1 MPKIVVYPLHFLNRI
16 IPGGDIHDIGNNSNQ
31 DRDIHNLLDRY
42 PGHMI
47 LTQEEISKGEQILNQ
62 IGILSNA
69 KIVCLQVRDSAYL
82 NDQIPNH
89 NWDYHNYRDCEI
101 DNYKLAS
108 EYLVDQGYIVI
119 RMGRK
124 VNKSFISNNIGIYD
138 YANCKWA
145 SDFMDI
151 YLGFKCEFCI
161 STGTG
166 WDAVPAWIFRK
177 PTIFTN
183 LVPFGHLPTYSE
195 NFLITTKRNFS
206 QKLERELTISEVFG
220 LGVSNFCYTSS
231 YNHNQINL
239 IENTPNEIK
248 DVVIEMLQY
257 LNGKDNAT
265 EEQILISKRF
275 WDLYSILINS
285 DDSYHLL
292 HGKFKARFSRLYL
305 IKNQQ
310 WIN

>member
-1 MPKIVVYPLHFLNRI
+1 MYPLHFLNRI

-151 YLGFKCEFCI
+151 YLGFKCEFFNWYWMGC
-161 STGTG
+161 SSCLDFSKTYNLYQSSPLWTFA
-166 WDAVPAWIFRK
+166 DLFRE
-177 PTIFTN
+177 FFN
-183 LVPFGHLPTYSE
+183 Y
-195 NFLITTKRNFS
+195 
-206 QKLERELTISEVFG
+206 
-220 LGVSNFCYTSS
+220 Y
-231 YNHNQINL
+231 
-239 IENTPNEIK
+239 
-248 DVVIEMLQY
+248 
-257 LNGKDNAT
+257 
-265 EEQILISKRF
+265 
-275 WDLYSILINS
+275 
-285 DDSYHLL
+285 
-292 HGKFKARFSRLYL
+292 
-305 IKNQQ
+305 
-310 WIN
+310 